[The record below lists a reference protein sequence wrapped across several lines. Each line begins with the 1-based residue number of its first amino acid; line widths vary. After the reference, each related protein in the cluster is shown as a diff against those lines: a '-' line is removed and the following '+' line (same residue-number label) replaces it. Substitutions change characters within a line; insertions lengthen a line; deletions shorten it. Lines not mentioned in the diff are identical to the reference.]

1 MSYYHE
7 ITVGFNWWFVLAP
20 LFVVLEAVIGWR
32 SFALRGGEIRRVKHQ
47 KLVDYTSAMFAVIV
61 AALVLIESADG
72 IVQWFDNRTVAGE
85 SPVWNVGAVP
95 FVALF
100 VGLIYWGVLVGV
112 GRLFSLAKAGRLL
125 EERQRQHRKVRRTK

>member
-1 MSYYHE
+1 MFYHQFS
-7 ITVGFNWWFVLAP
+7 VGFNWWMVLAP

-32 SFALRGGEIRRVKHQ
+32 SFALRGGEIRRVRHK
-47 KLVDYTSAMFAVIV
+47 KLVDYTSAMFAIVV

-72 IVQWFDNRTVAGE
+72 IVQLLDNRTVAGE
-85 SPVWNVGAVP
+85 SPIWNVGAVP

-100 VGLIYWGVLVGV
+100 VGFFYWGVLVGI

-125 EERQRQHRKVRRTK
+125 ERQHQHRKVRRTK